1 MADNLSRTRK
11 PLTTIEPTTSIV
23 RFNLSQKEVRQPC
36 SHVLSS
42 DRCVIPGLDADFCQ
56 VCRVYWVDEYMLDR
70 LLNKR
75 KSLADLTE

>member
-1 MADNLSRTRK
+1 MADNPKRGRE
-11 PLTTIEPTTSIV
+11 PLTIIKPTTSIV
-23 RFNLSQKEVRQPC
+23 RFNLNQKEIRQPC
-36 SHVLSS
+36 HHVLNS

-56 VCRVYWVDEYMLDR
+56 TCRIYWVDEYRLDL